1 MLLLIISVDE
11 NSAKV
16 TAYSGNFAFF
26 GHFFGIFF
34 KTAYRT
40 LYMSYCLGIES
51 TSHTFGVGIV
61 SFDGEIIVNEKDTFT
76 TETGGMIPSDL
87 AKHHERVKDEVFK
100 RALDKAKLSM
110 NDISLISYSASP
122 GMAPALLVG
131 LKFAKELAKK
141 HNIQL
146 VGVNHSICHLTIGDL
161 ICKAKD
167 PVYLYVSG
175 PNTQVIAF
183 AGGKYRIFGETL
195 DLGLGN
201 MLDKFAREIGLGFPG
216 GPKIEQLAKGKYIEL
231 PYGVKGMDVSFAGML
246 TKALRLYKQGASKED
261 ICFSLQE
268 TAFAM
273 LAEVAERAMA
283 HTDKKELLLIGGV
296 AANKRLGEMLD
307 IMCKERDAKF
317 YAVPLQYSG
326 DQGVMIAWQ
335 GVQQSKETVDPEKA
349 EIRPYERIDEVEVK
363 WR

>member
-1 MLLLIISVDE
+1 MTE
-11 NSAKV
+11 K
-16 TAYSGNFAFF
+16 F
-26 GHFFGIFF
+26 
-34 KTAYRT
+34 
-40 LYMSYCLGIES
+40 CLGIES
-51 TSHTFGVGIV
+51 TAHTFGCGIV
-61 SFDGEIIVNEKDTFT
+61 TFDGKIISNEKDTFT
-76 TETGGMIPSDL
+76 TTEGGLIPSDL
-87 AKHHERVKDEVFK
+87 AKHHEQLKDLILQ
-100 RALDKAKLSM
+100 RALAAAKLTM
-110 NDISLISYSASP
+110 KDISLISYSAAP
-122 GMAPALLVG
+122 GIAPPLLVG

-141 HNIQL
+141 YSIPL

-161 ICKAKD
+161 ICSVKD

-195 DLGLGN
+195 DIGLGN

-216 GPKIEQLAKGKYIEL
+216 GPKIEQLAKLGKNYAEL
-231 PYGVKGMDVSFAGML
+231 PYSVKGMDVSFAGML
-246 TKALRLYKQGASKED
+246 TKALRLFKEGVSKED
-261 ICFSLQE
+261 LCFSLQE

-296 AANKRLGEMLD
+296 AANKRLGEMLN
-307 IMCKERDAKF
+307 IMCTERGAKF

-335 GVQQSKETVDPEKA
+335 GVQQFKAGDKVDLDKA
-349 EIRPYERIDEVEVK
+349 EIRPYERIDEVEVR

>member
-1 MLLLIISVDE
+1 MT
-11 NSAKV
+11 K
-16 TAYSGNFAFF
+16 
-26 GHFFGIFF
+26 
-34 KTAYRT
+34 
-40 LYMSYCLGIES
+40 YCLGIES
-51 TSHTFGVGIV
+51 TAHTFGVGIV
-61 SFDGEIIVNEKDTFT
+61 SFDGKIIANEKDTFT
-76 TETGGMIPSDL
+76 TTEGGLIPSDV
-87 AKHHERVKDEVFK
+87 AKHHDKLKDEILE
-100 RALDKAKLSM
+100 RALKSAKLTM
-110 NDISLISYSASP
+110 KDISLISYSASP
-122 GMAPALLVG
+122 GLPPCLLVG

-141 HNIQL
+141 HNIPL

-161 ICKAKD
+161 ICGAKD

-175 PNTQVIAF
+175 PNTQVIAY

-216 GPKIEQLAKGKYIEL
+216 GPKIELLAKEGKNYLEL
-231 PYGVKGMDVSFAGML
+231 PYSVKGMDVSFAGML
-246 TKALRLYKQGASKED
+246 TKALKLYKQGTPKED
-261 ICFSLQE
+261 LCFSLQE

-296 AANKRLGEMLD
+296 AANKRLGEMLN
-307 IMCKERDAKF
+307 IMCNERGAKF
-317 YAVPLQYSG
+317 FAVPLQYSG

-335 GVQQSKETVDPEKA
+335 GVLQKNNVVDPDNA
-349 EIRPYERIDEVEVK
+349 NINPYERVDEVEVM